1 MTMRRPT
8 DRTQAWADWRAR
20 INGAPCTISTD
31 EIMCGF
37 YKARRQGRFVG
48 VQIDLWANIDPDTG
62 ELIEDEKLV
71 AFVGPDTFFDLN
83 KIHDIWLRCGGQPI
97 SEAEFERLE
106 RMPAV
111 DDLTRAVIV

>member
-8 DRTQAWADWRAR
+8 DRNAAWAHWRDRVAGIARPITPDAPQAGFYRAR
-20 INGAPCTISTD
+20 
-31 EIMCGF
+31 
-37 YKARRQGRFVG
+37 RHGRHVG
-48 VQIDLWANIDPDTG
+48 VQIDLWQEIDEATG
-62 ELIEDEKLV
+62 ELLSDERIV
-71 AFVGPDTFFDLN
+71 AFIGADTFFDEHV
-83 KIHDIWLRCGGQPI
+83 HDIWLRCGGQPI